1 MQFMAT
7 LLLVPFTPM
16 QYVLRLKHGDF
27 PPFKYSSPVE
37 VSESNNQSAAVHKVI
52 IHKSVIL

>member
-1 MQFMAT
+1 MAT

-16 QYVLRLKHGDF
+16 QYVLRFKHGDF
-27 PPFKYSSPVE
+27 PPFKYSSPIE

-52 IHKSVIL
+52 IHKSIIL